1 MIRTDHGVTGF
12 AGENSGILGQESRIR
27 KRRVKPLF
35 PVFCLLLVVL
45 TGNAAVF
52 AGGSPDRGGPPETET
67 SGAEAPGAEMPGT
80 DAPGAAGILRIS
92 PDEAVERAV
101 KNNLNLELSRVSAE
115 TKKRAS
121 DTAWNVFI
129 PSVTVGGSLIRDNK
143 VTSGT
148 TLIPV
153 PIPNMPVY
161 GVVPYS
167 YESPRWHVAGSI
179 QTSLNVNFAMFEA
192 MRRLKLDYEGGLLSY
207 EKARAQLERDV
218 RKSYYQMLL
227 LRENIALLREN
238 YEAAERR
245 VSMAGANYRAG
256 LVPELSLL
264 QAQVSVENMKP
275 TIDQAENGLKLAM
288 AQFAMNLGLGY
299 DTRFELIS
307 AEEGVDFILLDVAE
321 LIHQASVNK
330 PEVQELRQNI
340 LILESTRKAA
350 KQRTYTPTLSLSWNL
365 NSAFIRNP
373 WKDSWFK
380 NGDWTRSGSLTIAL
394 GFQLHSLL
402 PWSADVQS
410 IKAIDDNIRSLNIGL
425 AQAVRGTELEI
436 YNTVLSLEK
445 IRATVEAQEYTV
457 NLAER
462 AYKLTEEAYRAGLTE
477 LLEMQNAELEL
488 RKARIGVLEQ
498 DFSYIQGLIDLEYS
512 MGVPFG
518 TLSPPTHSGEKQ

>member
-1 MIRTDHGVTGF
+1 MLAGSVAAF
-12 AGENSGILGQESRIR
+12 AQENPGGGE
-27 KRRVKPLF
+27 P
-35 PVFCLLLVVL
+35 
-45 TGNAAVF
+45 
-52 AGGSPDRGGPPETET
+52 
-67 SGAEAPGAEMPGT
+67 SGAEASGGPGV
-80 DAPGAAGILRIS
+80 LRIS
-92 PDEAVERAV
+92 PDEAVERAI
-101 KNNLNLELSRVSAE
+101 KNNLSLESNRVAVE

-129 PSVTVGGSLIRDNK
+129 PNVTVAGSLIRDNK
-143 VTSGT
+143 AASGT

-153 PIPNMPVY
+153 PIPGTPLY
-161 GVVPYS
+161 GVAPYS
-167 YESPRWHVAGSI
+167 YDAPQWHVAGSI

-192 MRRLKLDYEGGLLSY
+192 MRRLRLDYEGGLLSY

-227 LRENIALLREN
+227 IEENIALLRES

-245 VSMAGANYRAG
+245 VAMARANYRAG

-275 TIDQAENGLKLAM
+275 AVDQAENGLKLAM

-299 DTRFELIS
+299 DTRFELVS
-307 AEEGVDFILLDVAE
+307 AGEGLDFIPLDVAE
-321 LIHQASVNK
+321 LIRQASMNK
-330 PEVQELRQNI
+330 PEIQELRQNI
-340 LILESTRKAA
+340 LVLESARKAT

-365 NSAFIRNP
+365 NSAFTQDP
-373 WKDSWFK
+373 WKDSWF
-380 NGDWTRSGSLTIAL
+380 GSDRWTQSGSLTIAL
-394 GFQLHSLL
+394 GLQLHSLL
-402 PWSADVQS
+402 PWSTDIQGV
-410 IKAIDDNIRSLNIGL
+410 KNLDDNIRSLNIGL

-445 IRATVEAQEYTV
+445 IRTTVEAQEYTV

-462 AYKLTEEAYRAGLTE
+462 SYKLTEEAYRAGLTE

-518 TLSPPTHSGEKQ
+518 TLSSPARSGEKQ